1 MINNKYLKYL
11 FTSKKIAWIFFLVM
25 YMAVSLSSFITYSS
39 GTYQFS
45 LRCSFILSIL
55 MTFVLPIFLFSF
67 VHRKRSCD
75 LYFSLPVKRK
85 DLLCTTIVFSFLI
98 IFGYYLI
105 TTCISTILCFS
116 RINITFGNL
125 LINVAFVA
133 LSILVLLLIN
143 SAIYLFA
150 NNILDGVIMLLAYL
164 CIPVAVVCL
173 LDTICN
179 ILLIDFVWNEINL
192 WTYLCPASIVIN
204 NGFYLMCY
212 VVPSLDNAMTYME
225 PFSFFQTILLVIYA
239 CASIYLLK
247 KHFIER
253 KTERAEQISD
263 TFLSYPF
270 IINYYLLISLFYLGF
285 SITHEGLSDI
295 YIIAYLFLYFVY
307 IIALFIY
314 KRKIRFYWKNT
325 LYYIIVM
332 VVALVSG
339 KVIYMNKGF
348 GLPYTYPLS
357 SGDTVSYSLNEYN
370 LDTTLENVNDYDAD
384 TDVTVNVTFSIPTSD
399 LNDRQYSS
407 AISILEKTRKNA
419 IDEWFKVSDVE
430 NYNYSTT
437 SINISNLQNN
447 SPIKYSPTYYTSQVL
462 SIEDLKELDTCS
474 TITINVYNY
483 EKNINKDY
491 SLTEYLKEVQNNDFE

>member
-11 FTSKKIAWIFFLVM
+11 FQNKKIAWIFFLVM

-85 DLLCTTIVFSFLI
+85 ELLCTTIVFSFFI

-116 RINITFGNL
+116 RMHILFGNL
-125 LINVAFVA
+125 LINIVFVAF
-133 LSILVLLLIN
+133 SILVLLLIN
-143 SAIYLFA
+143 STIYLFA

-164 CIPVAVVCL
+164 FIPVAVVCL

-179 ILLIDFVWNEINL
+179 ILLISFVDEINL
-192 WTYLCPASIVIN
+192 WTYLCPASMAIN
-204 NGFYLMCY
+204 NGFYLMCN
-212 VVPSLDNAMTYME
+212 VVKSTDYAMSYIE
-225 PFSFFQTILLVIYA
+225 PFSFFQMFLLVIYA
-239 CASIYLLK
+239 CVSMYLLK

-285 SITHEGLSDI
+285 TITHEGLSDV

-332 VVALVSG
+332 IIALVSG

-357 SGDTVSYSLNEYN
+357 SGDTVIYSLNEYN
-370 LDTTLENVNDYDAD
+370 LDTSLENVNDYDAD
-384 TDVTVNVTFSIPTSD
+384 TDVTVNIIFSIPTSE
-399 LNDRQYSS
+399 LNDSQYSS
-407 AISILEKTRKNA
+407 AISILEKTRTSA
-419 IDEWFKVSDVE
+419 INEWFKTSDVE
-430 NYNYSTT
+430 SYNYSTT
-437 SINISNLQNN
+437 SINISNQQNK
-447 SPIKYSPTYYTSQVL
+447 STIKQSPTYYTSHVL
-462 SIEDLKELDTCS
+462 SIEDLKELDSCS
-474 TITINVYNY
+474 TITINVYSY
-483 EKNINKDY
+483 ENNINKDY
-491 SLTEYLKEVQNNDFE
+491 SLADYLKEVQNNDFE

>member
-11 FTSKKIAWIFFLVM
+11 FQNKKIAWIFFLVM

-39 GTYQFS
+39 GTYQFT
-45 LRCSFILSIL
+45 LRCSFILSVL

-85 DLLCTTIVFSFLI
+85 ELLCTTILFSFLI

-105 TTCISTILCFS
+105 TTCISTILCVS
-116 RINITFGNL
+116 RIHILFGDL
-125 LINVAFVA
+125 LIHVVFVAF
-133 LSILVLLLIN
+133 SILILLLIN
-143 SAIYLFA
+143 STIYLFA

-164 CIPVAVVCL
+164 FIPVAVVCL

-179 ILLIDFVWNEINL
+179 ILLIDFVLNELNL
-192 WTYLCPASIVIN
+192 WTYLCPASMVIT
-204 NGFYLMCY
+204 NGFYLIAN
-212 VVPSLDNAMTYME
+212 VVKSFDDTISYME
-225 PFSFFQTILLVIYA
+225 PFSFFQTIVLVVYA
-239 CASIYLLK
+239 LVSVYLLK

-263 TFLSYPF
+263 TFLSYPL
-270 IINYYLLISLFYLGF
+270 IINSYLLISLFYLGF
-285 SITHEGLSDI
+285 TITHEGLSDI

-332 VVALVSG
+332 VIALVSG
-339 KVIYMNKGF
+339 KIIYMNKGF
-348 GLPYTYPLS
+348 GLPYTYPLA
-357 SGDTVSYSLNEYN
+357 SGDTVIYSVNEYN
-370 LDTTLENVNDYDAD
+370 LDTSLENVNDYDAD
-384 TDVTVNVTFSIPTSD
+384 TDVTVNIIFSIPTSD
-399 LNDRQYSS
+399 LKDSQYSS
-407 AISILEKTRKNA
+407 AISILEKTRTSA
-419 IDEWFKVSDVE
+419 INEWFKETDVE
-430 NYNYSTT
+430 NYNGSTT
-437 SINISNLQNN
+437 SINISNQQNKSTIN
-447 SPIKYSPTYYTSQVL
+447 HSPSYYTSHVL
-462 SIEDLKELDTCS
+462 SIKDLKELDSCS
-474 TITINVYNY
+474 TITINVYSY

-491 SLTEYLKEVQNNDFE
+491 SLTDYLKEVQNNDFE